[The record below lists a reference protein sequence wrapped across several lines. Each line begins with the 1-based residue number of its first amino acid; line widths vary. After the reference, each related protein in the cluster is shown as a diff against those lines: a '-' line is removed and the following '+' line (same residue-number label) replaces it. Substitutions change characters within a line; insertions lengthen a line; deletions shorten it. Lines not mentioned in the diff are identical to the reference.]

1 MTEFRTKGKGDN
13 KKVYPI
19 NKRKLYTVDRN
30 LTYEDLKNPSVTPSK
45 LEKEA
50 WNILD
55 KISDYRYINRDRYM
69 AEGYEIL
76 HKWYGIL
83 SRKLDYLNML
93 LPHNY
98 TYTEGGEDGL

>member
-19 NKRKLYTVDRN
+19 NKRKSYTVDRN
-30 LTYEDLKNPSVTPSK
+30 LTYEDLKNPGVTPSK

-55 KISDYRYINRDRYM
+55 KISRVSSVDQ
-69 AEGYEIL
+69 L
-76 HKWYGIL
+76 LL
-83 SRKLDYLNML
+83 SMKKKPENDSA
-93 LPHNY
+93 
-98 TYTEGGEDGL
+98 GLFMIGMDAPKGVS